1 MRTLIAGIFVSFL
14 ATQAQAA
21 PAGYDLY
28 LLACDGLSD
37 CQRVANLALGADGQK
52 NAYPTPG
59 VNVRIEPLSSLPE
72 GAVIRMAM
80 TLNPALLFASG
91 VAGGRGNGG
100 PVNIQVD
107 SAILRQAYYTPLVV
121 FSAASKVYQLWG
133 RQVAASATATGL
145 ASR

>member
-1 MRTLIAGIFVSFL
+1 MRILIITLFAGFL
-14 ATQAQAA
+14 ATPVHAA

-37 CQRVANLALGADGQK
+37 CQRVANLVLGADGQK
-52 NAYPTPG
+52 NEYPTPG
-59 VNVRIEPLSSLPE
+59 VNVRIEPLSTLPD

-80 TLNPALLFASG
+80 TLNPAQLFAG
-91 VAGGRGNGG
+91 GGRGNGG

-133 RQVAASATATGL
+133 RQVASSAVGML
-145 ASR
+145 SGR

>member
-1 MRTLIAGIFVSFL
+1 MRILIATLFAGFL
-14 ATQAQAA
+14 ATPAQAA

-37 CQRVANLALGADGQK
+37 CQRVASLALGADGQK

-59 VNVRIEPLSSLPE
+59 VNVRIEPLSTLPE

-80 TLNPALLFASG
+80 TLNPALLFAG
-91 VAGGRGNGG
+91 GAAAGHGNGG

-133 RQVAASATATGL
+133 RQVATSAAARDL

>member
-1 MRTLIAGIFVSFL
+1 MRILIAGIFVGFL

-37 CQRVANLALGADGQK
+37 CQRVATLALGPDGQK
-52 NAYPTPG
+52 NQYPTPG
-59 VNVRIEPLSSLPE
+59 INVRIEPLSTLPE

-80 TLNPALLFASG
+80 TLNPAQLFA
-91 VAGGRGNGG
+91 GGGNGG

-133 RQVAASATATGL
+133 RQVASSAVGVL
-145 ASR
+145 SGR

>member
-1 MRTLIAGIFVSFL
+1 MRILIASIFAGFL

-52 NAYPTPG
+52 SQHPTPG
-59 VNVRIEPLSSLPE
+59 VNVRIEPLSTLPE

-80 TLNPALLFASG
+80 TLNPAEL
-91 VAGGRGNGG
+91 VAGGATAGRGNGG

-107 SAILRQAYYTPLVV
+107 SAILHQGYYSPLLV

-133 RQVAASATATGL
+133 RQLAAPAVGMLSG
-145 ASR
+145 R

>member
-1 MRTLIAGIFVSFL
+1 MRILIASLFAAFL
-14 ATQAQAA
+14 ATPVQAA

-59 VNVRIEPLSSLPE
+59 VNVRIEPLSALPE
-72 GAVIRMAM
+72 GAVIRVVMS
-80 TLNPALLFASG
+80 LNPAQLF
-91 VAGGRGNGG
+91 AGGRGNGG
-100 PVNIQVD
+100 QVNIQVD
-107 SAILRQAYYTPLVV
+107 SAVLRQAYYTPLVV

-133 RQVAASATATGL
+133 RQVASSAVGML
-145 ASR
+145 SSR

>member
-1 MRTLIAGIFVSFL
+1 MRTLIITLFAGFL
-14 ATQAQAA
+14 ASPVHAA

-37 CQRVANLALGADGQK
+37 CQRVANLALGVDGQK

-59 VNVRIEPLSSLPE
+59 VNVRIEPLSTLPE

-80 TLNPALLFASG
+80 TLNPAQLFAG
-91 VAGGRGNGG
+91 GAAGGRGNGG

-107 SAILRQAYYTPLVV
+107 SAILHQAYYTPLVV
-121 FSAASKVYQLWG
+121 FSAAGKVYQLWG
-133 RQVAASATATGL
+133 RQVASSAVGML
-145 ASR
+145 SGR